1 MQIIIA
7 DRNPNSRLALKL
19 LIQNSDWKG
28 LIIEIA
34 NAIELIK
41 HLMVSQSSILFLDE
55 QFMGNNTGLL
65 IEQIKEINSKFSL
78 IYTGKKN
85 EISDQATESS
95 TNYIVLEDGLFEKKD
110 EVIQKIIDNYCKSMG
125 KIPE

>member
-7 DRNPNSRLALKL
+7 DRNPNSRLVLKL

-65 IEQIKEINSKFSL
+65 VEQIKEINSKFSL
-78 IYTGKKN
+78 IYTGNKN

-95 TNYIVLEDGLFEKKD
+95 TNYRVFLEDGLFEKKM
-110 EVIQKIIDNYCKSMG
+110 K
-125 KIPE
+125 